1 MEKTAT
7 APRFGGRHFDN
18 IKEGMPQM
26 EWIGGPERLQAVQ
39 KSMEEKEPT
48 LAACPFCGSQPF
60 SKGVWA
66 YNRPAIIAFCPACG
80 CRTSWQTEGLDIV
93 DRKRWTLEQCIT
105 EAVARWNRR
114 PTA

>member
-1 MEKTAT
+1 M
-7 APRFGGRHFDN
+7 D
-18 IKEGMPQM
+18 
-26 EWIGGPERLQAVQ
+26 WIGGPERLQAVQ
-39 KSMEEKEPT
+39 KSMEEKEST
-48 LAACPFCGSQPF
+48 LALCPFCGSQPF
-60 SKGVWA
+60 LKGVWA

>member
-26 EWIGGPERLQAVQ
+26 EWIGGPEHLQAVQ

-60 SKGVWA
+60 LKGVWA

>member
-39 KSMEEKEPT
+39 KSMEI
-48 LAACPFCGSQPF
+48 FF
-60 SKGVWA
+60 SKV
-66 YNRPAIIAFCPACG
+66 
-80 CRTSWQTEGLDIV
+80 
-93 DRKRWTLEQCIT
+93 
-105 EAVARWNRR
+105 AVFSILQLSFPLYCNAKVV
-114 PTA
+114 TI